1 MSGKSTKS
9 PNRAAPQKSAASSVR
24 KRKQPESLRGR
35 SLMAALTVKDIK
47 ASVAWYRDVLGF
59 TVGNHYDNE
68 GKLFA
73 VELTA
78 GAVEFVLN
86 QDDGA
91 HGLDRVKGEG
101 MSFQI
106 MTAQNVD
113 GLAANAV
120 ANGATLITPPMTMPW
135 GARIFRVR
143 DPDGFKL
150 VISSER

>member
-1 MSGKSTKS
+1 MSGKSPK
-9 PNRAAPQKSAASSVR
+9 RAAPKAAPVSKSAT
-24 KRKQPESLRGR
+24 RKQPESFRGR
-35 SLMAALTVKDIK
+35 ALMAALTVKDLLK
-47 ASVAWYRDVLGF
+47 SVAWYRDVLGF
-59 TVGNHYDNE
+59 TEGNHYDSS

-73 VELTA
+73 VEMKA

-91 HGLDRVKGEG
+91 HGFDRVKGEG
-101 MSFQI
+101 LSLQI
-106 MTAQNVD
+106 TTAQNVD

-120 ANGATLITPPMTMPW
+120 ANGATLITPPTTMPW
-135 GARIFRVR
+135 GARVFRVK

>member
-1 MSGKSTKS
+1 MSGKS
-9 PNRAAPQKSAASSVR
+9 PQRAAPKSAPPSKKPA
-24 KRKQPESLRGR
+24 KRKQPESFRGR
-35 SLMAALTVKDIK
+35 AMMAALTVKDLPR
-47 ASVAWYRDVLGF
+47 SVAWYRDTLGF
-59 TVGNHYDNE
+59 TEGNHYNNA

-73 VELTA
+73 VEMKA

-101 MSFQI
+101 LSLQI
-106 MTAQNVD
+106 VTAQNVD
-113 GLAANAV
+113 ALAANAV
-120 ANGATLITPPMTMPW
+120 ANGATLITPPTTMPW
-135 GARIFRVR
+135 GARVFRVK